1 MNLYPNK
8 QKNILPKLHLQ
19 TILQVY
25 QVLIKPI
32 FHLVQQQLMNFV
44 IYITHNITTN
54 QLAFYKIEHA
64 FQ

>member
-32 FHLVQQQLMNFV
+32 
-44 IYITHNITTN
+44 YI
-54 QLAFYKIEHA
+54 
-64 FQ
+64 